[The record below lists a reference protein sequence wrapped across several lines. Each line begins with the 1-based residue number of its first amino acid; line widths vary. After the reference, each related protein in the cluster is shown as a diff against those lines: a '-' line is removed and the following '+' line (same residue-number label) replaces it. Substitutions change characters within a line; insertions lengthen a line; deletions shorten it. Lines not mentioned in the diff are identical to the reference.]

1 MALLGVSIEV
11 KDETRN
17 NGAPR
22 DFSQENFG
30 VHVERGVDVERGVLA
45 WSSEGMRGVPSLNT
59 FCRPWGKLIRE
70 EETENDCGRVCASS
84 IYSQRTSHFGI
95 LDLALFC

>member
-1 MALLGVSIEV
+1 MSIEV

-22 DFSQENFG
+22 DFFQENFG

-59 FCRPWGKLIRE
+59 FRRPWGKLIRE
-70 EETENDCGRVCASS
+70 GEDRERLQSRMRLLYISPA
-84 IYSQRTSHFGI
+84 
-95 LDLALFC
+95 DLAL